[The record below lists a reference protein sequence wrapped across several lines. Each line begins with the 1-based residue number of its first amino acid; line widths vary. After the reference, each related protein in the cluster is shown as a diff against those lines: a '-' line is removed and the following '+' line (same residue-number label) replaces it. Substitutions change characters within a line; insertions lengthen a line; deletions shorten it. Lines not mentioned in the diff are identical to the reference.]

1 MEIKKG
7 LTISSSDFW
16 YDLTDGGYIKPEEIL
31 VKKSDIDKV
40 NDAIDVL
47 KDFENS
53 CNEMIE
59 GFEE

>member
-1 MEIKKG
+1 MKIKEG

-16 YDLTDGGYIKPEEIL
+16 YDLTDGGYINPEEIL
-31 VKKSDIDKV
+31 VNKSDVDKV
-40 NDAIDVL
+40 KNAIAVL

-59 GFEE
+59 GFED